1 MRILVIKLGAFGDI
15 CLSLGL
21 FEHIRARHPQAQ
33 ITLLTTPPFAE
44 LCRRNPAFDHVE
56 TIERWHVLQPAAWL
70 GYHKRM
76 QENSFDLVY
85 DLQSNDR
92 TRWLRW
98 LSPKQMRGNWV
109 DVRKALAP
117 HNTDALDVS
126 KLGLPLPQKMDW
138 LASDITDFNLPERFV
153 LLVPGSAPQHPG
165 KRWPVSHYAALAQK
179 ISAAGCLPVMIGTQ
193 SETDV
198 IDSIKA
204 ACPEAL
210 SLAGQTSFHD
220 IAALAQR
227 AVAAVGND
235 TGPMHLISICGCPVV
250 SLFSHLSDPAQS
262 APRGPRVR
270 VLRHQNM
277 ADISVDDVFNLLSL
291 G

>member
-21 FEHIRARHPQAQ
+21 FEHIHAQHPHAE
-33 ITLLTTPPFAE
+33 ITLLTTTPFAA
-44 LCRRNPAFDHVE
+44 LCRLNPAFNYVQ
-56 TIERWHVLQPAAWL
+56 TIERWRVWQPAAWL
-70 GYHKRM
+70 GYRSQM
-76 QENSFDLVY
+76 QQGPFDVVY

-98 LSPKQMRGNWV
+98 LSPAKMRNAWI
-109 DVRKALAP
+109 DIRKPLPTQTKSAIDLA
-117 HNTDALDVS
+117 A
-126 KLGLPLPQKMDW
+126 LGLPLPRKLDW
-138 LASDITDFNLPERFV
+138 LTGDITRFNLPERFV

-165 KRWPVSHYAALAQK
+165 KRWPASHYGDLAQK
-179 ISAAGCLPVMIGTQ
+179 ILASGYTPVLIGTQ
-193 SETDV
+193 NEAAV
-198 IDSIKA
+198 IDAVKS
-204 ACPEAL
+204 ACPSAV
-210 SLAGQTSFHD
+210 SLAGQTSFQD
-220 IAALAQR
+220 IAALAVR

-250 SLFSHLSDPAQS
+250 SLFSGLSDPAQS

-270 VLRHQNM
+270 VLRNSNM
-277 ADISVDDVFNLLSL
+277 ANISVEDVFNLLSI